1 MSHAFHQGIEA
12 LWMRG
17 GTSKGLFLRAA
28 DLPEDATAR
37 SLLLARLLGSPD
49 PYKAQIDG
57 LGGATSSTSKVVML
71 ARSARADADI
81 DYLFGQVSV
90 DTGHIDWSGN
100 CGNLSAAVGPAAFHL
115 GLLPTPDGDHA
126 VVRIWQMNI
135 GKHIVAR
142 VPLAHGHVQ
151 EQGAFMLD
159 GVAFAAAPVELTFV
173 DPAPDDDAGDARGL
187 FPSGRLID
195 RLEPAVGAPIDAT
208 LITAGNPTVIVRAA
222 DLGLVGDELQSQIN
236 GDAALLSRLEAI
248 RAAGSVAMGLAES
261 LEAATHSR
269 PATPKIAFIAPPARY
284 ISAAGKSVDAH
295 EIDLLARILSMGKL
309 HHAFTGTGSV
319 ALAAACAVPG
329 TIASQIAGQRAHLRI
344 GHTSGVLAV
353 GAKAEQRAGGWT
365 VTEATMT
372 RSARRLMHGKV
383 FA

>member
-1 MSHAFHQGIEA
+1 MNAGIEA

-57 LGGATSSTSKVVML
+57 LGGATSSTSKVVL
-71 ARSARADADI
+71 LSRSSRTDADI

-90 DTGHIDWSGN
+90 ETGHIDWSGN

-115 GLLPTPDGDHA
+115 GLLPIPDGDHA
-126 VVRIWQMNI
+126 IVRIWQMNI
-135 GKHIVAR
+135 GKHIIAR
-142 VPLAHGHVQ
+142 VPLADGQVQ
-151 EQGAFMLD
+151 EQGEFVLD
-159 GVAFAAAPVELTFV
+159 GVAFAAAPIELTFV
-173 DPAPDDDAGDARGL
+173 DPAPDEDAGGAGGL
-187 FPSGRLID
+187 FPTGRLID
-195 RLEPAVGAPIDAT
+195 RLVPAVGDPIEAT

-222 DLGLVGDELQSQIN
+222 DLGLKGDELQPQIN
-236 GDAALLSRLEAI
+236 GHTALLARMEAI
-248 RAAGSVAMGLAES
+248 RAAASVAMGLADS
-261 LEAATHSR
+261 LEAATQNR
-269 PATPKIAFIAPPARY
+269 PATPKIAFIAPPAAY
-284 ISAAGKSVDAH
+284 ISAAGKAVRAD

-319 ALAAACAVPG
+319 ALAAACVIPG
-329 TIASQIAGQRAHLRI
+329 TLAAKIAGQRSHLRI

-353 GAKAEQRAGGWT
+353 GAQAERRAQGWT

-372 RSARRLMHGKV
+372 RSARRLMQGRV

>member
-1 MSHAFHQGIEA
+1 MNAGIEA

-28 DLPEDATAR
+28 DVPADPAAR
-37 SLLLARLLGSPD
+37 NLLLARLLGSPD

-57 LGGATSSTSKVVML
+57 LGGATSSTSKVVLL

-115 GLLPTPDGDHA
+115 GLVPVPAGDHA
-126 VVRIWQMNI
+126 TVRIWQMNI

-142 VPLAHGHVQ
+142 VPLAQRQVQ

-159 GVAFAAAPVELTFV
+159 GVAFPAAPIELTFL
-173 DPAPDDDAGDARGL
+173 DPAPDEEGGIGGL
-187 FPSGRLID
+187 FPTGRLID
-195 RLEPAVGAPIDAT
+195 QLEPTVGAPIEAT

-222 DLGLVGDELQSQIN
+222 DLGLGGDELQPRIN
-236 GDAALLSRLEAI
+236 GDADLLARLEAI
-248 RAAGSVAMGLAES
+248 RAAGSVAMGLADS
-261 LEAATHSR
+261 LDAATHSR

-284 ISAAGKSVDAH
+284 VSAASKAIEAT

-319 ALAAACAVPG
+319 ALAAASAVPG
-329 TIASQIAGQRAHLRI
+329 TIASEIAGQRSHLRI
-344 GHTSGVLAV
+344 GHTSGVLDV
-353 GAKAEQRAGGWT
+353 GAKAEQRADGWT

-372 RSARRLMHGKV
+372 RSARRLMQGRV

>member
-1 MSHAFHQGIEA
+1 MMSYTHSGIEA

-28 DLPEDATAR
+28 DIPSDPTAR
-37 SLLLARLLGSPD
+37 NLLLSRLLGSPD

-57 LGGATSSTSKVVML
+57 LGGATSSTSKVVL
-71 ARSARADADI
+71 LGRSTRPDAEI
-81 DYLFGQVSV
+81 DYLFGQVSI

-115 GLLPTPDGDHA
+115 GLLPVPQGDHA
-126 VVRIWQMNI
+126 IVRIWQMNI
-135 GKHIVAR
+135 GKHILAR
-142 VPLAHGHVQ
+142 VPLAHGQVQ
-151 EQGAFMLD
+151 EQGEFMLD
-159 GVAFAAAPVELTFV
+159 GVAFAAAPIELTFV

-187 FPSGRLID
+187 FPTGRLID
-195 RLEPAVGAPIDAT
+195 RLEAAVGAPIDAT

-222 DLGLVGDELQSQIN
+222 DLGLAGDELQPQIN
-236 GDAALLSRLEAI
+236 SDADLLARLEAI

-284 ISAAGKSVDAH
+284 ISSAGKTIEAS
-295 EIDLLARILSMGKL
+295 EIDLLGRILSMGKL

-329 TIASQIAGQRAHLRI
+329 TIASQITGQRAHLRI
-344 GHTSGVLAV
+344 GHTSGVLSV
-353 GAKAEQRAGGWT
+353 GAKAEQREGHWT
-365 VTEATMT
+365 VTEAMMT
-372 RSARRLMHGKV
+372 RSARRLMQGKV